1 MKISRKVLV
10 ISMIAGATLG
20 IGLGLVLNAYVV
32 QPKIDALKVGQPKL
46 ANTEIEDNL
55 KRDKA
60 VAESLS
66 LYTDRTKKIACDAYV
81 QGLKEQQLTVSQ
93 VIAEACKL

>member
-1 MKISRKVLV
+1 MVISRKTLV
-10 ISMIAGATLG
+10 ISVIVGALAM
-20 IGLGLVLNAYVV
+20 GLGQLLNTYVV
-32 QPKIDALKVGQPKL
+32 QPKIYALTVGQPKL
-46 ANTEIEDNL
+46 TNAELEDNL

-66 LYTDRTKKIACDAYV
+66 LYTDRTKKIACDAYLK
-81 QGLKEQQLTVSQ
+81 GLSEQQLTVSQ